1 MDPEEIEP
9 LSITEILD
17 TLYEVDVDVDDL
29 PVIET
34 PAFRAQAVS
43 DGNHDRAL
51 SLTHQLWKDNDE

>member
-29 PVIET
+29 PVIEP
-34 PAFRAQAVS
+34 PAPRAQAVS